1 MSCPPAGGPR
11 HEILRL
17 FPSDDCPLFA
27 GRLVAI
33 VPAAC
38 GNDASCFPWF
48 HQQIRAA
55 SAEILDE
62 EDARASAGHNLN
74 PKGVKGPLRSL
85 HTLRGGPAGGGWRP
99 PVATERSPR

>member
-1 MSCPPAGGPR
+1 MSFPPARGPR

-62 EDARASAGHNLN
+62 EDALAFASHKHH
-74 PKGVKGPLRSL
+74 PKELKAALRRLAPLRE
-85 HTLRGGPAGGGWRP
+85 GP
-99 PVATERSPR
+99 